1 MLKKTECE
9 TAFSPSLA
17 QEIML
22 LLSRPENALMA
33 QGMIHKAKRTYVDSH
48 HTRKISQMH
57 SSDKY
62 RDGKWST
69 YVNID
74 GKRRMIEKQTEEDIY
89 NYLYDFYKA
98 QEDAAKTFQDV
109 FDLLMEHKKELAR
122 SDQTIA
128 EDTRYFGF
136 VDPKIKSKPIADITE
151 DELRHWLIK
160 QYMPTMP
167 KQQALKKMLQVLNQ
181 TFRYGHDKNLCHGNP
196 AEFLHY
202 DDYASKCDLT
212 TRSNEEHSFSDEEIA
227 ILKENALKDLS
238 NPHNIAMLISME
250 TGLRAGELAALRW
263 KDVRKNRLHV
273 HSQQIRDRSKEHQS
287 FEMVGYTKNE
297 RRKPKGGRFVPITP
311 ECQKALE
318 YAQNLPGESEFILH
332 NKAGRAIIK
341 DSYEQF
347 LRRKCHSLG
356 IDTTHNHAF
365 RVAFNARLIADNLDG
380 NERCYV
386 LGHTMQTNERCY
398 SFSDERKLD
407 SITKKMLK
415 N

>member
-1 MLKKTECE
+1 
-9 TAFSPSLA
+9 
-17 QEIML
+17 
-22 LLSRPENALMA
+22 
-33 QGMIHKAKRTYVDSH
+33 
-48 HTRKISQMH
+48 MH

-109 FDLLMEHKKELAR
+109 FDLLMKHKKELAR

-287 FEMVGYTKNE
+287 FEMVRYTKNE